1 MLEYALIGAAALL
14 ALAFRPWSTLG
25 APALRNAWIAAAIL
39 LACLWAAQQVAL
51 PANVPL
57 VLSGACLLVL
67 MFGWPVAVL
76 TLVAIGAASAMLT
89 GIDGHRAV
97 ALVAWNGIVPASAG
111 LGVGLATRRWLPR
124 HLFVYIL
131 ARGFAGTALAM
142 TASAVLA
149 AWWTP
154 LPPGGD
160 PVVVL
165 TAGWLSAWGEAFATG
180 ALTAIFV
187 AFRPDW
193 LATYSDAR
201 YLPAP

>member
-1 MLEYALIGAAALL
+1 MLEFALTGAAVLL

-25 APALRNAWIAAAIL
+25 VPALRNAWVAAAIL
-39 LACLWAAQQVAL
+39 LACLWAAQQAAL

-76 TLVAIGAASAMLT
+76 TLVVVGAVAAALAGT
-89 GIDGHRAV
+89 DWHRAA
-97 ALVAWNGIVPASAG
+97 ALVMWSGILPASAA
-111 LGVGLATRRWLPR
+111 LGIGMTTRRWLPR

-131 ARGFAGTALAM
+131 ARGFAGTALAV
-142 TASAVLA
+142 TASAVVT

-154 LPPGGD
+154 SPPGSD
-160 PVVVL
+160 QIVAL

-187 AFRPDW
+187 AYRPEW

-201 YLPAP
+201 YLPGS